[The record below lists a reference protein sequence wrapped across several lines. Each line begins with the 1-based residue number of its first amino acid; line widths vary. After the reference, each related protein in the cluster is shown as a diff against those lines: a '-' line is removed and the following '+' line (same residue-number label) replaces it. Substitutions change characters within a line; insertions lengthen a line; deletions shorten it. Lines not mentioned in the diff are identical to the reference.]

1 MLSDIHWILF
11 FVNWPHDVGFI
22 DVIEQSKGRILMT
35 ILSTSFKRHRHEF
48 FVFFFENVLWHN
60 QNSLQKIIRIAYYG
74 LTM

>member
-1 MLSDIHWILF
+1 MLDIHWILF

-48 FVFFFENVLWHN
+48 FGFFLKMFFGT
-60 QNSLQKIIRIAYYG
+60 IRIHYKK
-74 LTM
+74 L